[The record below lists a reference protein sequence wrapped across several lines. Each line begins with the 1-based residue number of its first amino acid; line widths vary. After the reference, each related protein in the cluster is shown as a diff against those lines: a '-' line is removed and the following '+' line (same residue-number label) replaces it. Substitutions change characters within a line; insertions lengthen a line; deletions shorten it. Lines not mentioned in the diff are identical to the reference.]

1 MIFASTFYGDCA
13 PGLSIDVGDG
23 QRPEGNQVD
32 SERELGTKRWEKFPV
47 PAEKRRRHETEF

>member
-1 MIFASTFYGDCA
+1 MIFANTFYGDCA

-32 SERELGTKRWEKFPV
+32 SGRELGTKRWEKFPV